1 MNSYWIQ
8 LIFYKKAEQTIA
20 HEGFLWQNKEGCN
33 MTFEK
38 WLDTFIDE
46 KELDRN
52 YVFEIEY
59 EDTTHLM
66 KFKALTESI
75 IALLE
80 KHRKKLRTS
89 SLQSISGTVTLWTF

>member
-1 MNSYWIQ
+1 
-8 LIFYKKAEQTIA
+8 
-20 HEGFLWQNKEGCN
+20 

-52 YVFEIEY
+52 YVFEIKY

-75 IALLE
+75 IALPE
-80 KHRKKLRTS
+80 KHRKKIKNKLIAINIRNGNFMDFLNYVAEALIKNKT
-89 SLQSISGTVTLWTF
+89 